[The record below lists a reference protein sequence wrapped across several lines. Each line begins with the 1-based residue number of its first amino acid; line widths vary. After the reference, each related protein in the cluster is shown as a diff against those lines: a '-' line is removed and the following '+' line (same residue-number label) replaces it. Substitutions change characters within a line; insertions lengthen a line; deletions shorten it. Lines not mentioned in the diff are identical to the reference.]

1 MGKLRKLVE
10 EEEGIEGGQIV
21 SEGEEEEEKRYD

>member
-21 SEGEEEEEKRYD
+21 SEGEEEEKRYD